1 MADIHDQW
9 YLYINNL
16 SPLDHNTSQDNLNQ
30 IVSHILQSL
39 EVVTYNDPRRQVA
52 QQYLERAKY
61 ILDLNIEEPEQVK
74 IRGRPSGSQNK
85 RDLSLFKRVE
95 MAECSKIRCGSC
107 GGIATGHNSKTCPF
121 KFA

>member
-1 MADIHDQW
+1 VADIHDQW
-9 YLYINNL
+9 YLDINNL

-39 EVVTYNDPRRQVA
+39 EVVTFNDPRRQVA
-52 QQYLERAKY
+52 QQYPERAKN

-85 RDLSLFKRVE
+85 RDPSLFERVV
-95 MAECSKIRCGSC
+95 MAEGSKRRCGSC
-107 GGIATGHNSKTCPF
+107 GGIATGHDIRTCPF
-121 KFA
+121 QFV